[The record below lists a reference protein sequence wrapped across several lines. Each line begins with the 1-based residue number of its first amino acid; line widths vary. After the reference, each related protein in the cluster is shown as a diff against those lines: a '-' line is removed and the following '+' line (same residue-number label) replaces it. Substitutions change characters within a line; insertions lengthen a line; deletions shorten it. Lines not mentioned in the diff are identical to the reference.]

1 MKQAQALTANYTLV
15 FHKVNLDAVY
25 GKEKAVPAVS
35 ATQILGAV
43 DFSSI
48 EKVFFQ
54 HQELFQHPKGVFS
67 APGVFSAST
76 VFYQHLRCFSSTQK
90 IVFL

>member
-1 MKQAQALTANYTLV
+1 MGAEESEAPVLV
-15 FHKVNLDAVY
+15 LEAVECERRA
-25 GKEKAVPAVS
+25 K
-35 ATQILGAV
+35 ICLGAV

-54 HQELFQHPKGVFS
+54 HRELFQHPKGVFS